1 MTRVK
6 ASHAEERARTMYLI
20 AYDISQYDVTNDQLL
35 FSNQMDSR
43 VQGRSISDY
52 AIKIFYLI
60 PVFTYAATEILICCL
75 WNLVLRLVY
84 GSCSLALDSFC
95 SNFNNGTMTRQVP
108 FKDSQ
113 NSRQKVAL
121 IKSPICKETTFSQ
134 GVKQGN
140 KKDFCRS
147 AKSPETFTSF
157 KKTIK
162 PEEML
167 QTKAENPNQQSLNTI
182 TNTKERTPQLRT
194 KQWVTQEKI
203 WKVDRDIKK
212 DSASFHKNSAAKCQ
226 TDAGAEH
233 EKEELLSEEERT
245 TLELE
250 DLGGEESEC
259 RREKENYESKEEGG
273 CRSKVCPFSYTS
285 SCEGAKEHKNGLKEP
300 NMSIL
305 VSDSSAVL
313 EEQFYSSALVEAHV
327 ATDTPEKHCPRSTS
341 FEAGEAQTSSLPEHR
356 EKVGIAPACIATT
369 PQCANTIRL
378 ADGDTC
384 HIELLPE
391 DLLRDQQSKDAQV
404 TRSITDPYQS
414 QGTLEVRNAK
424 LEPRPINAPHYPIQ
438 TESQE
443 RVKAKNFWPRLRVNH
458 GILSKIR
465 FMSLRSDLRN
475 DKMPHM

>member
-1 MTRVK
+1 
-6 ASHAEERARTMYLI
+6 MYLT

-43 VQGRSISDY
+43 VRGRSISDY
-52 AIKIFYLI
+52 AVKIFYLI

-84 GSCSLALDSFC
+84 GLCSLALDSFC

-140 KKDFCRS
+140 KKDVCRS

-194 KQWVTQEKI
+194 KQRVTQEKI
-203 WKVDRDIKK
+203 WKVDRDIKE

-250 DLGGEESEC
+250 DLGGEESKC
-259 RREKENYESKEEGG
+259 RQEKENYESKEEGG

-300 NMSIL
+300 KMSIL
-305 VSDSSAVL
+305 VSDSSVVL
-313 EEQFYSSALVEAHV
+313 EEQFYSSALVEAHI
-327 ATDTPEKHCPRSTS
+327 ATDTPEKHCPGSTS
-341 FEAGEAQTSSLPEHR
+341 LEAGEAQTSSLPEHR
-356 EKVGIAPACIATT
+356 EKVGIAPACE
-369 PQCANTIRL
+369 CANTTRL

-391 DLLRDQQSKDAQV
+391 DLFRDQQNKYAQV
-404 TRSITDPYQS
+404 PRSITDPYQS

-458 GILSKIR
+458 GILSKFR
-465 FMSLRSDLRN
+465 LSLRSDLRN
-475 DKMPHM
+475 KKMPHM

>member
-1 MTRVK
+1 
-6 ASHAEERARTMYLI
+6 
-20 AYDISQYDVTNDQLL
+20 
-35 FSNQMDSR
+35 
-43 VQGRSISDY
+43 
-52 AIKIFYLI
+52 
-60 PVFTYAATEILICCL
+60 
-75 WNLVLRLVY
+75 
-84 GSCSLALDSFC
+84 
-95 SNFNNGTMTRQVP
+95 MTRQPP

-167 QTKAENPNQQSLNTI
+167 QTKAENPNQQSLNAI
-182 TNTKERTPQLRT
+182 TNTKERTPQLGK

-203 WKVDRDIKK
+203 WKVDRDIKE

-226 TDAGAEH
+226 TDAEAEH

-259 RREKENYESKEEGG
+259 RREKDNYESKEEGG
-273 CRSKVCPFSYTS
+273 CRSKVCPFSYTN

-305 VSDSSAVL
+305 KSDSSAVL
-313 EEQFYSSALVEAHV
+313 EEQFYSSALVEAHI
-327 ATDTPEKHCPRSTS
+327 ATDTRARYCPGSTS
-341 FEAGEAQTSSLPEHR
+341 LEAGEAQTSSLPEHR

-369 PQCANTIRL
+369 PECANTTRL

-391 DLLRDQQSKDAQV
+391 DLFRDQQNRV

-414 QGTLEVRNAK
+414 QGIPEVRNAK

-458 GILSKIR
+458 GILSKFR
-465 FMSLRSDLRN
+465 LSLRSDLRN

>member
-6 ASHAEERARTMYLI
+6 ASHAEERVRTMYLT
-20 AYDISQYDVTNDQLL
+20 ANDISQYNVTNDQLL

-43 VQGRSISDY
+43 VRGRSISDY
-52 AIKIFYLI
+52 AVKIFYLI
-60 PVFTYAATEILICCL
+60 PVFTYAATEVLICCL

-84 GSCSLALDSFC
+84 GLCSLAHDSFC
-95 SNFNNGTMTRQVP
+95 SNFNNGKMTRQVT

-162 PEEML
+162 PQEML
-167 QTKAENPNQQSLNTI
+167 QTKVENPNQQSLNTI
-182 TNTKERTPQLRT
+182 KNTKERTPQLRT

-203 WKVDRDIKK
+203 WKVDRDIKE

-226 TDAGAEH
+226 THAGAEQ

-259 RREKENYESKEEGG
+259 RREKENYESKEGG
-273 CRSKVCPFSYTS
+273 CRSNVCPFSYTS
-285 SCEGAKEHKNGLKEP
+285 SCEGAKEHENGLKEP

-313 EEQFYSSALVEAHV
+313 EEQFYSSALVEAHI

-341 FEAGEAQTSSLPEHR
+341 LEAGEAQTSSLPEHR
-356 EKVGIAPACIATT
+356 DKVGIAPACIATT
-369 PQCANTIRL
+369 PECGNTTRL
-378 ADGDTC
+378 ADGDIC

-391 DLLRDQQSKDAQV
+391 DLLRDQQNKDAQV

-424 LEPRPINAPHYPIQ
+424 MEPRPMNAPQYPIQ
-438 TESQE
+438 TETQE
-443 RVKAKNFWPRLRVNH
+443 RVKAKNYWPRLRVNH
-458 GILSKIR
+458 GILSKFR

-475 DKMPHM
+475 DKMPHT

>member
-1 MTRVK
+1 
-6 ASHAEERARTMYLI
+6 
-20 AYDISQYDVTNDQLL
+20 
-35 FSNQMDSR
+35 
-43 VQGRSISDY
+43 
-52 AIKIFYLI
+52 
-60 PVFTYAATEILICCL
+60 
-75 WNLVLRLVY
+75 
-84 GSCSLALDSFC
+84 
-95 SNFNNGTMTRQVP
+95 MTRQPP

-167 QTKAENPNQQSLNTI
+167 QTKAENPNQQSLNAI
-182 TNTKERTPQLRT
+182 TNTKERTPQLGK

-203 WKVDRDIKK
+203 WKVDRDIKE
-212 DSASFHKNSAAKCQ
+212 DNASFHKNSAAKCQ
-226 TDAGAEH
+226 TDAEAEH

-259 RREKENYESKEEGG
+259 RREKDNYESKEEGG
-273 CRSKVCPFSYTS
+273 CRSKVCPFSYTN

-305 VSDSSAVL
+305 KSDSSAVL
-313 EEQFYSSALVEAHV
+313 EEQFYSSALVEAHI
-327 ATDTPEKHCPRSTS
+327 ATDTRARYCPGSTS
-341 FEAGEAQTSSLPEHR
+341 LEAGEAQTSSLPEHR

-369 PQCANTIRL
+369 PECANTTRL

-391 DLLRDQQSKDAQV
+391 DLFRDQQNRV

-414 QGTLEVRNAK
+414 QGIPEVRNAK

-458 GILSKIR
+458 GILSKFR
-465 FMSLRSDLRN
+465 LSLRSDLRN

>member
-6 ASHAEERARTMYLI
+6 ASHAEERARTMYLT

-43 VQGRSISDY
+43 VRGRSISDY
-52 AIKIFYLI
+52 AVKIFYLI
-60 PVFTYAATEILICCL
+60 PVFTYAATEVLICCL
-75 WNLVLRLVY
+75 WNFVLRLVY
-84 GSCSLALDSFC
+84 GLCSLTLDSFC

-121 IKSPICKETTFSQ
+121 IKSPICKETTFFQ

-157 KKTIK
+157 KKK
-162 PEEML
+162 PQEML

-194 KQWVTQEKI
+194 KQWVTKEKI
-203 WKVDRDIKK
+203 WKVDRDIKE

-250 DLGGEESEC
+250 DLGGEGSDC
-259 RREKENYESKEEGG
+259 RQEKENYESKDGG
-273 CRSKVCPFSYTS
+273 CRSKVCHCSYTS
-285 SCEGAKEHKNGLKEP
+285 SCEGAKEHKHGLKEP
-300 NMSIL
+300 NTSIL
-305 VSDSSAVL
+305 VSDSSTVL
-313 EEQFYSSALVEAHV
+313 EEQFYSSAVVEAHIT
-327 ATDTPEKHCPRSTS
+327 TDTPEKHCPRSTS
-341 FEAGEAQTSSLPEHR
+341 LEAGEAQTSSLPEHR
-356 EKVGIAPACIATT
+356 EKVGIVPACIATT
-369 PQCANTIRL
+369 PECATTTRP

-391 DLLRDQQSKDAQV
+391 DLLRDQQNKDAQV
-404 TRSITDPYQS
+404 TRPITDPYQS

-424 LEPRPINAPHYPIQ
+424 LESRPINVPRYPIQ

-443 RVKAKNFWPRLRVNH
+443 RVKAKNVWPRLRVNH
-458 GILSKIR
+458 GILSKFR